1 MKTQISFFLSERAL
15 QAPPVSQVP
24 PPPPASISPTS
35 DSPKHPNR
43 RSRKSE
49 RPLPTKVLPAS
60 SVSGTEASLTQST
73 SKEDSEHVST
83 IDKDSTPR
91 TDKGSADVTSSS
103 AVSDATAKDVV
114 KDMTEKDETSLP
126 SQLPPASD
134 QKVALPVSSASV
146 IGAGASSTAA
156 YVGATSKVPPG
167 EGTEGLPALS
177 PGRVS
182 LHAIMLLF
190 VQLFSFFL
198 FQGTCTYIVFL

>member
-1 MKTQISFFLSERAL
+1 M
-15 QAPPVSQVP
+15 P

-49 RPLPTKVLPAS
+49 RPLPTKALPAS
-60 SVSGTEASLTQST
+60 SVAGTEASLTPST
-73 SKEDSEHVST
+73 SRADSEHVST
-83 IDKDSTPR
+83 V
-91 TDKGSADVTSSS
+91 DKGIAPKTDEACVDVTSSS

-126 SQLPPASD
+126 NQLPPAPD
-134 QKVALPVSSASV
+134 HKAALPVPSASV

-156 YVGATSKVPPG
+156 YVGATSKAEPG
-167 EGTEGLPALS
+167 ESTEGLPALP

-182 LHAIMLLF
+182 LHVCMLLF
-190 VQLFSFFL
+190 VYLFFFL
-198 FQGTCTYIVFL
+198 RYAYSTCSAVKTSV